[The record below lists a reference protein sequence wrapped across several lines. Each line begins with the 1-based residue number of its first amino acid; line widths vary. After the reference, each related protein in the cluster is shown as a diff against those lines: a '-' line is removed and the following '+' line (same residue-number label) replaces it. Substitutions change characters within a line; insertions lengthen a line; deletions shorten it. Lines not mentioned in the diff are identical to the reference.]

1 MIVALICLGLVHL
14 LWVYFVAV
22 MHLKH
27 MKDDGKLTGGVKV
40 MGYPALAVG
49 LVLDLIVHLII
60 GTVIFIE
67 LPDRNEWT
75 LSARLWRLSNDPR
88 PSWRRTLALFLRRSI
103 LDPVDPSGIHKG

>member
-1 MIVALICLGLVHL
+1 MIAAAVVLSIHL

-27 MKDDGKLTGGVKV
+27 MQADGKLTGGVKF

-49 LVLDLIVHLII
+49 LALDLAVHLVV
-60 GTVIFIE
+60 GSVLFLE
-67 LPDRNEWT
+67 LPARREWT
-75 LSARLWRLSNDPR
+75 LSARLWRLSNQDR
-88 PSWRRTLALFLRRSI
+88 DDWRKRLAIYLRTSI